1 VSRTTLPRCVMQRV
15 AVCCGVLQCDAVYTH
30 KIASTVVGVCCSM
43 LQCDAVHLLC
53 KCFFDTPRTCHTQN
67 RLDFC
72 CSVLQ
77 YVAVCCS
84 AQQRT
89 YFIRATLTRLALVTH
104 VIATIRETCAHLLV
118 PFAAS
123 YACVAVCCSM
133 MQCVTVCCSVLQ
145 CVIGCRTVLQCV
157 AECCSVLQSV
167 AVCCSVLQSVAVCC
181 SVLQCVAVCC

>member
-1 VSRTTLPRCVMQRV
+1 MQF
-15 AVCCGVLQCDAVYTH
+15 TH
-30 KIASTVVGVCCSM
+30 TKIASTVVGVCCSM

-53 KCFFDTPRTCHTQN
+53 ECFFYTPRSCHTQN

-72 CSVLQ
+72 CSVSQ

-84 AQQRT
+84 VLQRT

-104 VIATIRETCAHLLV
+104 IIATISETCAHRLV

-145 CVIGCRTVLQCV
+145 CIIGCRIVLQCV
-157 AECCSVLQSV
+157 AECCR
-167 AVCCSVLQSVAVCC
+167 
-181 SVLQCVAVCC
+181 VLQCVAVCCRACSSVSLASRHIYVYIYIYIYVYIYIYIHIYM

>member
-1 VSRTTLPRCVMQRV
+1 MMQF
-15 AVCCGVLQCDAVYTH
+15 TH
-30 KIASTVVGVCCSM
+30 TKIASTVVVVCCSM

-53 KCFFDTPRTCHTQN
+53 ECFFYAPRSCHTQN

-72 CSVLQ
+72 CSVSQ

-84 AQQRT
+84 VLQRT

-104 VIATIRETCAHLLV
+104 IIATICETCAHRLV

-133 MQCVTVCCSVLQ
+133 MQCVTVCCSVLW
-145 CVIGCRTVLQCV
+145 
-157 AECCSVLQSV
+157 
-167 AVCCSVLQSVAVCC
+167 
-181 SVLQCVAVCC
+181 CVAVCCVCWDGADFACLCPSLLCLSHCTCACVCVTERVCFE